1 MGQFFLICWFILET
15 EAQICSA
22 PMTAE
27 KANELFADAA
37 KYQTYIYIKQ
47 AETGTDTGD
56 IASQMK
62 SFLETK
68 LPSQTKPLP
77 QRKPAAQTK
86 PSSQKKHRR
95 LEHDVKAL
103 RVAGRPPKKI
113 SKPPGPIM
121 RPGILTPP
129 KGRGIR

>member
-27 KANELFADAA
+27 KANELFADAL
-37 KYQTYIYIKQ
+37 KYQTYIYIKR
-47 AETGTDTGD
+47 AETDTDTAD
-56 IASQMK
+56 IASQSK
-62 SFLETK
+62 SLSETK

-77 QRKPAAQTK
+77 QRKP
-86 PSSQKKHRR
+86 SSQKEHRR

-103 RVAGRPPKKI
+103 RVAGHPPKKI

-129 KGRGIR
+129 KERGIR